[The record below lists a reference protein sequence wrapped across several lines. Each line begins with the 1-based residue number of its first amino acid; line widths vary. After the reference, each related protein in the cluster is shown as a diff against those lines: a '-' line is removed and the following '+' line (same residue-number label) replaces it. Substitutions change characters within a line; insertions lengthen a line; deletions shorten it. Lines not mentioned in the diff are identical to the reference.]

1 MTQIEC
7 ARQGK
12 ITEEML
18 QVAKE
23 EGVSVDFLLE
33 KVASGRV
40 VIPKNRNRSLKRAIG
55 IGEGLRVKVNANI
68 GTSPDL
74 VDLEAEIQKLEASL
88 KAGADTVMD
97 LSTGGD
103 IESIRKEILAR
114 SPVPVGTVPIYSAG
128 VSAVRKSGSIAKMT
142 VEDMFEEVEKQAKD
156 GVDFMTIHAGITLS
170 GIEHVRKSGRITGI
184 VSRGGAFLT
193 CWMLQNEKENPFYEY
208 FDDLLS
214 ILRKY
219 DVTLSLG
226 DALRPGCLAD
236 ADDPAQ
242 IHETIIQ
249 GELVK
254 RCWSAGV
261 QVMVEGPGH
270 IPLHLV
276 ESTIKITKKLTHYA
290 PLYLLGPVVL
300 DIAPGYDHIVSAIG
314 GALAGLAGADFLCY
328 VTPAEHVAL
337 PTPED
342 VYQGVIAAKIAA
354 LAVDYS
360 RGTPSVVEKNEEMAK
375 ARGVLDWDKQ
385 IALSIDREKV
395 EKMRAERGAN
405 LSGACTMCGEFCAMK
420 TVAPFLNITL

>member
-12 ITEEML
+12 VTEEML

-40 VIPKNRNRSLKRAIG
+40 VIPKNRNRSLKRAVG

-74 VDLEAEIQKLEASL
+74 VDLEAEIRKLEASL
-88 KAGADTVMD
+88 KAGTDTVMD

-128 VSAVRKSGSIAKMT
+128 VSTVRKSGSIANMT
-142 VEDMFEEVEKQAKD
+142 VEDMFDEVEKQAKE

-170 GIEHVRKSGRITGI
+170 GIEQVRKSGRATGI

-193 CWMLQNEKENPFYEY
+193 CWMLQNGRENPFYEY

-214 ILRKY
+214 ILRKH

-242 IHETIIQ
+242 IYETIIQ
-249 GELVK
+249 GELVE

-360 RGTPSVVEKNEEMAK
+360 RGILSVVEKNKEMAK
-375 ARGVLDWDKQ
+375 ARGNLDWDKQ
-385 IALSIDREKV
+385 MALSIDREKV
-395 EKMRAERGAN
+395 EEIRAERGAN

-420 TVAPFLNITL
+420 TVAPFLKPL

>member
-249 GELVK
+249 GELVE

-360 RGTPSVVEKNEEMAK
+360 RGILSVVEKNKEMAK
-375 ARGVLDWDKQ
+375 ARGNLDWDKQ
-385 IALSIDREKV
+385 MALSIDREKV
-395 EKMRAERGAN
+395 EEIRAERGAN

-420 TVAPFLNITL
+420 TVAPFLKPL